1 MPTKGGIYS
10 RQYAHRPAWLRAD
23 PRAKMTARIIELPV
37 NAVRRA
43 KLPSHS
49 TSHFGRSCFTFM
61 HRPFTASSRHPSS
74 FAHCTTQEI
83 PSHSVPDFFNDNCT
97 CLSTTLFGSEV
108 FVHSFAFP
116 PKTSHFRRHL
126 HAASAPP
133 AHS

>member
-61 HRPFTASSRHPSS
+61 HRPFTASSRHPSCL
-74 FAHCTTQEI
+74 AHCTTQEI
-83 PSHSVPDFFNDNCT
+83 PSHSVPAFFRDART
-97 CLSTTLFGSEV
+97 CLSTISFGWELDL
-108 FVHSFAFP
+108 HSSASP
-116 PKTSHFRRHL
+116 PKTLHFK
-126 HAASAPP
+126 
-133 AHS
+133 